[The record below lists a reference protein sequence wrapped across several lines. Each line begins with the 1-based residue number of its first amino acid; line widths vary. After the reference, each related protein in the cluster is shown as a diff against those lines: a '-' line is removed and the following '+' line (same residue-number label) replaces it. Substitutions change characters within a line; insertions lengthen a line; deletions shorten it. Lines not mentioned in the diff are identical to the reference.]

1 MRTKSQKEI
10 FELLEPLRPQRVS
23 DEIVQR
29 IRSLILSKKLKAGD
43 RLPSER
49 SLAEHF
55 QIGRL
60 TLREAL
66 RVLEERG
73 LVQIKK
79 GGTGGVFVAGADAGR
94 KEPTSIIMDHL
105 ELDGTT
111 SKEISEARQVLGD
124 AVAKLAVE
132 NATEEDVA
140 EMRTYISSYTTT
152 SDPERIHELVLK
164 VIHFQDV
171 VAKASHNLPLITFTR
186 ILAEW
191 SRRRLIHW
199 YPAEEEQSIIFAFHK
214 ELLECI
220 KKKNVRRA
228 RQVTK
233 KYVEAVAENLRR
245 MRRSET

>member
-1 MRTKSQKEI
+1 MKKKPQGEV

-23 DEIVQR
+23 DEVVQR

-66 RVLEERG
+66 RILEERG

-94 KEPTSIIMDHL
+94 KEPVSIIMDHL

-111 SKEISEARQVLGD
+111 PKEITEARHVLGN
-124 AVAKLAVE
+124 AVAELAVE
-132 NATEEDVA
+132 NATKKDVA
-140 EMRTYISSYTTT
+140 EMRAYIRSYTTT
-152 SDPERIHELVLK
+152 SDPERVRELVLK
-164 VIHFQDV
+164 LIHFQDV

-191 SRRRLIHW
+191 SRRRLVHW
-199 YPAEEEQSIIFAFHK
+199 YPTEDEQSFIFAFHR

-220 KKKNVRRA
+220 EKKDVRRA

-245 MRRSET
+245 MRGSEP